1 MFSKIIDKYY
11 SNRLKSIYESIKE
24 IDAVKDEAYETI
36 DDCNK
41 QIAKLEEDVENTERD
56 WGILLKWL
64 RKEKID
70 VKTR

>member
-1 MFSKIIDKYY
+1 MIRKAIDSYY
-11 SNRLKSIYESIKE
+11 TNRLKSIYKSIKE

-56 WGILLKWL
+56 WGILLRWL
-64 RKEKID
+64 RKEKIEC
-70 VKTR
+70 